1 MGRLFGTDGVRGI
14 ANKELTCEIA
24 MQLGR
29 AIAMVIGRGRHNKY
43 GTVVIGMDTRLSS
56 GMLAS
61 AISAGFCCAGMDVIN
76 LGVVPTPA
84 VAYLIGKYKAHAGIM
99 ISASHNPS
107 EFNGIKVFS
116 DSGMKLPDALEE
128 KVEELVLD
136 TPERL
141 KMVEPDHIGTITYST
156 DAIKDYIAHLRSS
169 VLYSLDGIEIA
180 VDCANGSASTV
191 AEELFTS
198 LGAKCHMLSC
208 DPDGMNINEGCGST
222 HMEKLQKYVVD
233 HGLFA
238 GVAFDGD
245 ADRCICVDENGT
257 IVDGDMIMAVIALDM
272 KERGRLTNNALVG
285 TIVTNFGLGK
295 FCEENDI
302 KFIRTKVG
310 DRYVLEKMI
319 LEDYYFGG
327 EQSGHVIF
335 RDFATTGDG
344 ELTAIQ
350 LLSVLRRK
358 GLTLSEATKVMKL
371 YPQITKNIR
380 ASHEQKLEFYTSD
393 RVREI
398 LDEAKTTLGKT
409 GRVVVRPSG
418 TEPLI
423 RIMAE
428 GDDLDLVERIVD
440 GMARDITAALADAV

>member
-1 MGRLFGTDGVRGI
+1 
-14 ANKELTCEIA
+14 
-24 MQLGR
+24 
-29 AIAMVIGRGRHNKY
+29 
-43 GTVVIGMDTRLSS
+43 
-56 GMLAS
+56 
-61 AISAGFCCAGMDVIN
+61 
-76 LGVVPTPA
+76 
-84 VAYLIGKYKAHAGIM
+84 
-99 ISASHNPS
+99 
-107 EFNGIKVFS
+107 
-116 DSGMKLPDALEE
+116 
-128 KVEELVLD
+128 
-136 TPERL
+136 
-141 KMVEPDHIGTITYST
+141 
-156 DAIKDYIAHLRSS
+156 
-169 VLYSLDGIEIA
+169 
-180 VDCANGSASTV
+180 
-191 AEELFTS
+191 
-198 LGAKCHMLSC
+198 
-208 DPDGMNINEGCGST
+208 
-222 HMEKLQKYVVD
+222 
-233 HGLFA
+233 
-238 GVAFDGD
+238 
-245 ADRCICVDENGT
+245 
-257 IVDGDMIMAVIALDM
+257 MIMAVIALDM

-310 DRYVLEKMI
+310 DRYVLEKML

-327 EQSGHVIF
+327 EQSGHIIF

-358 GLTLSEATKVMKL
+358 GVTLSEATKVMKL

-380 ASHEQKLEFYTSD
+380 ASHEQKLEFYTSE

-428 GDDLDLVERIVD
+428 GDDLSLVESIVD
-440 GMARDITAALADAV
+440 GMASDISAALADVV